1 MFQEIANF
9 EEDSTV
15 SDKNEENQP
24 SIDPFT
30 QHSTT
35 NQIKPNKRCLKRKN
49 TGQEERTNKERLLG
63 LACETLTQNKSNDRC
78 EIFGSNVAVKL
89 KVMSRE
95 QQLLAEKIISEVLFY
110 GELGQLTLHTVKMI
124 PNVLSPDSQLLSR
137 TPSSLSSPSMVYY
150 PQQTSPDIP
159 SPKIYTQ
166 LHNYNTDNIMY
177 DKYQWGQNEATCAKR
192 GSNNF

>member
-1 MFQEIANF
+1 MMFQEIANF

-166 LHNYNTDNIMY
+166 LHNYNTDNIM
-177 DKYQWGQNEATCAKR
+177 
-192 GSNNF
+192 